1 LLDLPNWV
9 HEVFE
14 KFSKGELTTISK
26 GRPVTFPASPYYNED
41 SGTIAFVVQ
50 IANYKKA
57 LNAKS
62 NPHVSVLYSHSTGSG
77 LGYTPVV
84 LMKGIAKV
92 HDEDLDHY
100 WERYSLVHA
109 QKSHQAYDEHVAV
122 EQKDKRNTV
131 PDYSM
136 KRFVIEITPEEVVGW
151 KDGNLDNEPDVGV
164 RESSS

>member
-1 LLDLPNWV
+1 VID
-9 HEVFE
+9 VFE

-26 GRPVTFPASPYYNED
+26 AGPVTFPASPYYNKD

-57 LNAKS
+57 LNAKR
-62 NPHVSVLYSHSTGSG
+62 NPHVSVLYSHATGSK
-77 LGYTPVV
+77 LGYSPVV
-84 LMKGIAKV
+84 LMKGLAKV

-151 KDGNLDNEPDVGV
+151 KEGDLDKEPEV
-164 RESSS
+164 RVSRSSS